1 MRWKTTK
8 NKKKFLSFVFDK
20 MSVDCGQFSGTNNCR
35 FSNAA
40 GSYFQ
45 LDDAYSEQQVPSAAL
60 ALTSYCAKGK
70 NPQEMNQLA
79 SFENQAFGAF
89 NQAPQADKAHK

>member
-20 MSVDCGQFSGTNNCR
+20 MSVDCGQFSGMNNCR

-45 LDDAYSEQQVPSAAL
+45 LEDAYADQPAPSAAL
-60 ALTSYCAKGK
+60 AMNSFCAKGK
-70 NPQEMNQLA
+70 NPMEVNQLA
-79 SFENQAFGAF
+79 SFENQPFGAF
-89 NQAPQADKAHK
+89 NQAPQAQK

>member
-1 MRWKTTK
+1 MLCLKK
-8 NKKKFLSFVFDK
+8 NIFFIFPRYK

-45 LDDAYSEQQVPSAAL
+45 LEDAYAEQVAPSAAL
-60 ALTSYCAKGK
+60 ALTSYCTKGK

-89 NQAPQADKAHK
+89 NKPPAAQK